1 MSGSSR
7 HLARRAVVQALY
19 QWEMTQQSRMDIEKH
34 FLADDSL
41 KKSDTD
47 YFHELITEIPKLV
60 EELDTNLTPYIDR
73 SISLVDPIERAVLRL
88 AAYEMLHHP
97 EIPYRVVLNEAIELS
112 RTFGSDNGY
121 RFVNGILDKMGAEIR
136 SVEAAAGQ

>member
-1 MSGSSR
+1 M
-7 HLARRAVVQALY
+7 LY
-19 QWEMTQQSRMDIEKH
+19 
-34 FLADDSL
+34 
-41 KKSDTD
+41 
-47 YFHELITEIPKLV
+47 
-60 EELDTNLTPYIDR
+60 
-73 SISLVDPIERAVLRL
+73 
-88 AAYEMLHHP
+88 HP